1 MPIERV
7 EAFAAQGVTR
17 IIGGATATDPERQ
30 REELTRSPSGSLH
43 VTDDRGVAEETFD
56 RVPTPGRLVRRTG
69 WKHAERR
76 RRSWRCGSILKW

>member
-43 VTDDRGVAEETFD
+43 VTTTA
-56 RVPTPGRLVRRTG
+56 G
-69 WKHAERR
+69 WRR
-76 RRSWRCGSILKW
+76 RRSTGFQHPAAWSVVPGGSTQSGDGGVGDVGRS